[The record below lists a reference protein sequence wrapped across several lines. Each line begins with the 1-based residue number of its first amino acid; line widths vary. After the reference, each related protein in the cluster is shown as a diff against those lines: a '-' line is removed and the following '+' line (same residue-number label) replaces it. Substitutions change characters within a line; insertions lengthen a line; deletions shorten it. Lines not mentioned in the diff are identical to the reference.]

1 VANNIPFQA
10 MGNTVV
16 LGASSTSANVAI
28 TAQAPS
34 NQFFIANPSANA
46 VWVSIVA
53 NAANASINAP
63 SAGNSVAGFLVL
75 GGTARAYTML
85 QSSNTTTVYA
95 AANAVSGTANI
106 AITPGEGL

>member
-1 VANNIPFQA
+1 

-16 LGASSTSANVAI
+16 LGASTTSANVSI
-28 TAQAPS
+28 TALAPS

-46 VWVSIVA
+46 VWVNIVA
-53 NAANASINAP
+53 NTANASINAP
-63 SAGNSVAGFLVL
+63 SAGNSTAGFLVL

-95 AANAVSGTANI
+95 TANAVSGTANI